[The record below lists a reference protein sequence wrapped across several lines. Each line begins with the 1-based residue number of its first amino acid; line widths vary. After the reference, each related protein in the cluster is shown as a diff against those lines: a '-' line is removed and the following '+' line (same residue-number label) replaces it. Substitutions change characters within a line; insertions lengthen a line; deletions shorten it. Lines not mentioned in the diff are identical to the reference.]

1 LSKPVTHTTP
11 PTAIV
16 RALPPGITP
25 VVFTATGTLEFEADP
40 FPSCPF
46 VFAPQQ
52 YTFLSDAIKQL
63 EPLFPAE
70 IVVTVLPARTPEVLT
85 ATGTFEREVPPFP
98 NRPFVPEPQ
107 QYALSS
113 EAIAQ
118 VVFHPAEMDFIVLPD
133 STPEVLIA
141 IGTFELVLEPLP
153 RFPVGPYPQQYTF
166 SSYERAHVLL
176 VPVPI
181 ADAKRTW
188 QSPAVT
194 AF

>member
-1 LSKPVTHTTP
+1 MDFIVLPDSTP
-11 PTAIV
+11 EV
-16 RALPPGITP
+16 L
-25 VVFTATGTLEFEADP
+25 TATGTLELVLLP
-40 FPSCPF
+40 LPSCPL
-46 VFAPQQ
+46 VLTPQQ
-52 YTFLSDAIKQL
+52 YAKLSEAITHAVL
-63 EPLFPAE
+63 LPPAE
-70 IVVTVLPARTPEVLT
+70 IAFIVFPERTPEVLT
-85 ATGTFEREVPPFP
+85 ATGILELALPPLPSSPPVP
-98 NRPFVPEPQ
+98 VPQ
-107 QYALSS
+107 QYALLSD
-113 EAIAQ
+113 AIAH
-118 VVFHPAEMDFIVLPD
+118 VLFHAAEAAFIVLPD